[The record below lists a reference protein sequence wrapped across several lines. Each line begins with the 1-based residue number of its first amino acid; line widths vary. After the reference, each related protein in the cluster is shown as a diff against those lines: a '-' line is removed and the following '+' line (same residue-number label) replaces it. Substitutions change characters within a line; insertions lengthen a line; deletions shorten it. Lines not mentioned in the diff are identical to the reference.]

1 MTTKWIQLIIVFVLG
16 AWLVT
21 KIRTVEKFTDEQ
33 TVSKVLDEVRKVRPE
48 LVPIE
53 TMYIDPDG
61 SSRFLFLNTDTYAGE
76 VYDYSKKQGVIR
88 DVQGINDKPKLYDY
102 VKV

>member
-1 MTTKWIQLIIVFVLG
+1 MKIVQLTIVFLIG
-16 AWLVT
+16 AWLFT
-21 KIRTVEKFTDEQ
+21 QFRAPEKYTDEQ
-33 TVSKVLDEVRKVRPE
+33 MVTKVLQEVKNVRPE

-53 TMYIDPDG
+53 TMYIDSDG

-76 VYDYSKKQGVIR
+76 VYDYSKKKGVIR
-88 DVQGINDKPKLYDY
+88 DVRGIDDKPKLYDY